1 MSERSSTS
9 NWAKSQIDRRGFLRG
24 IGLAGASLSA
34 AGVAGACGASGGGT
48 SSEANP
54 SPTPSYYPKDYASI
68 IDGSK
73 KEKELTIYSNV
84 AEYNWKPII
93 NGFQAQYPWV
103 KKVSTNN
110 LDSAEVF
117 QRYYSES
124 ASGNSAASFMVSG
137 DPISWRA
144 FIEQHHAAL
153 EYKSP
158 ESDHLPEFGEPL
170 PGLYTFSADPIL
182 MAYNKSLLKKDQRPT
197 GISHLAD
204 LIAKDPDKFN
214 NKVTTYDI
222 AVTFGF
228 AINYTWLNA
237 KQNGWDLLDKI
248 LPSVRPEQ
256 SSGPMVDKI
265 NTGEYLAGFFMSST
279 VVLPQAKKSGAILGW
294 NYIDDG
300 TPLFLR
306 GMAIPKTAPQP
317 NTAKLMLDYVLSH
330 AGQIAVYKGGFTP
343 YRGDVAKKDAK
354 RNYQAIMDEVGKD
367 NVMIIGYDK
376 VSEQQQ
382 GKLRNRWKHALGQ

>member
-1 MSERSSTS
+1 MSDRSSMN
-9 NWAKSQIDRRGFLRG
+9 NWANSQIDRRGFLRG

-34 AGVAGACGASGGGT
+34 AGMATACGASGGGGG
-48 SSEANP
+48 SEAKA
-54 SPTPSYYPKDYASI
+54 SPTPSYYPKNYESI
-68 IDGSK
+68 IEGSK

-84 AEYNWKPII
+84 AEYNWRPII
-93 NGFQAQYPWV
+93 DGFQAQYPWV
-103 KKVSTNN
+103 KKISTNN

-124 ASGNSAASFMVSG
+124 ASGKSAASLMVSG

-144 FIEQHHAAL
+144 FIEKHHAAL

-158 ESDHLPEFGEPL
+158 ELDHLPDFGQPL

-182 MAYNKSLLKKDQRPT
+182 MAYNKKLLKEGERPT
-197 GISHLAD
+197 GIGKLAD
-204 LIAKDPDKFN
+204 MIAKDPDKFN

-222 AVTFGF
+222 AVSFGF
-228 AINYTWLNA
+228 AINYTWL
-237 KQNGWDLLDKI
+237 KEKPNGWSLLEKM

-265 NTGEYLAGFFMSST
+265 NTGEYLTGFFMSST

-294 NYIDDG
+294 SYIDDG

-306 GMAIPKTAPQP
+306 GMAVTKTAPQP

-330 AGQIAVYKGGFTP
+330 AGQIAVYEGGFTP
-343 YRGDVAKKDAK
+343 YRSDVDVK
-354 RNYQAIMDEVGKD
+354 RTYQAIMNEVGKD

-382 GKLRNRWKHALGQ
+382 EKIRDHWNSALGQ